1 MGPSFFIDRPVFAS
15 VISIVIVLAGLVS
28 LQVTPVAQFPDIS
41 PPTVTVSA
49 TYPGATAE
57 VVSNTVAAPI
67 EQQVNGVDDMIYMS
81 STSSSS
87 GNMTLTVTFEPGT
100 DPDIAQVNTQNRVS
114 QALAK
119 LPQVVN
125 DQGVTVEKKSQAFM
139 MVVSFYSP
147 NGSMS
152 PVFLNNYVNLY
163 IYDAVKRLPGA
174 NLSSMFPIPD
184 LAMRI
189 WLKPDRLAQM
199 GITTKEVADAVSGQN
214 QAFGI
219 GQIGQTPTTPG
230 TVQNFPVTSQGMLV
244 KPEEF
249 DDIIVRTGL
258 GQDAAIVRV
267 GDVGRSELGAQSYS
281 VNSKVNGATAA
292 HLIVYQQPGAN
303 AIATSERVRG
313 LLKELEPGFPDDFE
327 YRVVLDTS
335 QFTRA
340 SIDAVVHTFFE
351 AVVLVVAVVFL
362 FLQTFR
368 ATIIP
373 VVAVPVAIIGTY
385 IGIYALGFSTNMLT
399 LFGMILAIGLVVDDA
414 IIVVEAVEHKM
425 EEKGLSP
432 KEAAKEAM
440 GELTSAL
447 VSIILVLSSVFL
459 PVAFL
464 GGLTGTLYKQ
474 FAVTIAISVTI
485 SGLVA
490 LTLSPALA
498 ALVLKQG
505 SHKKKK
511 KNRFFQGFEDGFLWV
526 TNHYIKGVEW
536 LIHHRI
542 VGVGLFAAAVVGVL
556 LLFRTLPTSFV
567 PAEDQGYLFGVNMM
581 PDASSLERTDVADSK
596 ATEVMRAQPAV
607 GDVAQIDGYSL
618 IDNQY
623 KTNAGLLFI
632 SLKPFDQRENESLS
646 SFVLLKESRR
656 LLGSIGDGFIF
667 AVNPPSIPGLGT
679 TGGLEF
685 YIQDRSGGTPLAL
698 QEVVEKYVQ
707 AARKRPELANISTS
721 YSATEQQLYLDV
733 DRARAELLQIPVQ
746 NVYTTLQTYF
756 GSAYVSQF
764 TEYGRIWQVILQ
776 AEPNDRNEPE
786 DFSKIYLRSNL
797 GDTVPL
803 SAVATY
809 RYVAGPNVLPR
820 FNNFPAAKING
831 GAASGYSS
839 GQAIA
844 AMEAVAAEALPQGYS
859 YSWSGEAYEQKQAG
873 GTSSK
878 AFIFGIIM
886 VFLIL
891 AAQYEKWTLPFGV
904 LMAVPFALFGALL
917 ITWGRGLENDVYFQV
932 GLVTLIG
939 LSAKNAILITEYAVE
954 YYQGGAS
961 LEKAATEAARVRL
974 RPIVMTSLAFILG
987 CVPMATATGPG
998 ANSLHAIGTGVIG
1011 GMLASTLIAS
1021 FFVPMFFVIIEGLTE
1036 RGGKDKDKAP
1046 EAASEPAP
1054 TGGEY

>member
-114 QALAK
+114 QALAQ

-174 NLSSMFPIPD
+174 NLASMFPIPD

-199 GITTKEVADAVSGQN
+199 GITAQEVANAVSGQN

-219 GQIGQTPTTPG
+219 GQIGQTPTTAG
-230 TVQNFPVTSQGMLV
+230 TVQSFPVTSQGMLV
-244 KPEEF
+244 EPEEF
-249 DDIIVRTGL
+249 DNIILRTGL
-258 GQDAAIVRV
+258 DQDAAIVRV
-267 GDVGRSELGAQSYS
+267 GDVGRAELGAKSYS
-281 VNSKVNGATAA
+281 VDSKINGATAA

-303 AIATSERVRG
+303 AIATSKRVRG

-327 YRVVLDTS
+327 YKVVIDTS
-335 QFTRA
+335 EFTQA

-351 AVVLVVAVVFL
+351 ALLLVVAVVFL
-362 FLQTFR
+362 FLQTLR

-373 VVAVPVAIIGTY
+373 VIAVPVAIIGTY
-385 IGIYALGFSTNMLT
+385 IGINLLGFSTNMLT

-414 IIVVEAVEHKM
+414 IIVVEAVEHKIA
-425 EEKGLSP
+425 EKGLSP

-464 GGLTGTLYKQ
+464 GGMTGTLYKQ

-490 LTLSPALA
+490 LTLSPVLA
-498 ALVLKQG
+498 ALVLKPG
-505 SHKKKK
+505 SHEKK
-511 KNRFFQGFEDGFLWV
+511 KNRFFRGFEKGFLWV
-526 TNHYIKGVEW
+526 TDRYVRGVEW
-536 LIHHRI
+536 LIHHRVI
-542 VGVGLFAAAVVGVL
+542 GVGLFAAVVAGVL

-567 PAEDQGYLFGVNMM
+567 PVEDQGYLFGVNMM
-581 PDASSLERTDVADSK
+581 PDASSLERTDMADSK
-596 ATEVMRAQPAV
+596 ATAVMRDQPSV

-618 IDNQY
+618 IDSQY

-632 SLKPFDQRENESLS
+632 SLKPYDERADESLS
-646 SFVLLKESRR
+646 AFALLKESRR

-685 YIQDRSGGTPLAL
+685 YIQDRSGGAPLAL
-698 QEVVEKYVQ
+698 QEVVQKFVD
-707 AARKRPELANISTS
+707 AAKKRPELANISTS

-776 AEPNDRNEPE
+776 AEADDRNEPE

-844 AMEAVAAEALPQGYS
+844 AMEAAAAEVLPRGYS
-859 YSWSGEAYEQKQAG
+859 YEWSGEAYEQKKAG

-878 AFIFGIIM
+878 AFVFGIIM

-954 YYQGGAS
+954 YYKSGES

-1036 RGGKDKDKAP
+1036 RGGKDKDQTP
-1046 EAASEPAP
+1046 EPASAP
-1054 TGGEY
+1054 APAGGEY